1 MSKEKSNINW
11 DLVAKH
17 LAGETDGIEEAA
29 LLEWV
34 NNSET
39 NRRYLAELE
48 RWWQLTQYGKI
59 DTEHHWLMLKQRLH
73 INEPLPARLKRMMP
87 PVRRRNMFRKY
98 SPSKVY
104 VAILAIMMVLGGMIH
119 VFTGSPKRTSQP
131 TEMAYNQFLV
141 PAGQR
146 SQIQLADGT
155 SVWLN
160 SGSRLQF
167 PVNFNSERR
176 MVKLEGEAY
185 FEVVT
190 DKKKPFVV
198 QTLGLEVKVHGTSFN
213 VTSYANEAKDEV
225 ALLSGSV
232 KVAGL
237 GGSNEIALQP
247 GQKIVYTRSERLFT
261 GPLNTDMATETAWRD
276 GKLVFDDLS
285 ISEIAKKL
293 ERRYG
298 VSIRIDSKNIEQL
311 RFRGV
316 FRNETLEQAMKA
328 IQISAKFKYT
338 IKDQEVIIY

>member
-11 DLVAKH
+11 DLIAKH

-29 LLEWV
+29 LQEWV
-34 NNSET
+34 NNSES
-39 NRRYLAELE
+39 NRRHFAELE
-48 RWWQLTQYGKI
+48 HWWQLTLYGKV
-59 DTEHHWLMLKQRLH
+59 DTENDWLKVKQRL
-73 INEPLPARLKRMMP
+73 NLDKPVPAQMKRMMP
-87 PVRRRNMFRKY
+87 PVRRRNIFRKY
-98 SPSKVY
+98 PLSKSFAAI
-104 VAILAIMMVLGGMIH
+104 VAVMIVLVGVFH
-119 VFTGSPKRTSQP
+119 VFTGSPKPS
-131 TEMAYNQFLV
+131 EKVYNQISV

-146 SQIQLADGT
+146 SQILLADGT

-167 PVNFNSERR
+167 PANFESDCR

-185 FEVVT
+185 FEVT
-190 DKKKPFVV
+190 TGKKKPFTV
-198 QTLGLEVKVHGTSFN
+198 QTLGLEVKVYGTSFN
-213 VTSYANEAKDEV
+213 VTSYANELADEV
-225 ALLSGSV
+225 ALLSGAV

-237 GGSNEIALQP
+237 GSGNEIALQP
-247 GQKIVYTRSERLFT
+247 GQKIVYTRSEHLFT
-261 GPLNTDMATETAWRD
+261 GPLNADMATETAWRD

-285 ISEIAKKL
+285 IGEIAKKL

-298 VSIRIDSKNIEQL
+298 VSIRIDDKNIEQL

-328 IQISAKFKYT
+328 IQISAKFRYT